1 MTTASPHDTL
11 IYIMVVMSAADR
23 SMTDSELS
31 KIGNIINTLPVFDDY
46 DADKVST
53 SMSLTLTLTSC
64 QTCAC
69 KQSPELSGLT
79 DKMRHRVR
87 RPKSS
92 TSMSSQ
98 TGLR

>member
-1 MTTASPHDTL
+1 MPSHSVPVNPVGTTRYVAQPKDNSLSSLL
-11 IYIMVVMSAADR
+11 IEAFKLL
-23 SMTDSELS
+23 EL
-31 KIGNIINTLPVFDDY
+31 KFDDY

-87 RPKSS
+87 RPKLS

>member
-1 MTTASPHDTL
+1 MTVPSHSVPVNPVGTTRYVAQPKDNSLCSLL
-11 IYIMVVMSAADR
+11 IEAFKLL
-23 SMTDSELS
+23 EL
-31 KIGNIINTLPVFDDY
+31 KFDDY

-53 SMSLTLTLTSC
+53 SMSLTLTSC
-64 QTCAC
+64 QTC
-69 KQSPELSGLT
+69 PELSGLT

>member
-1 MTTASPHDTL
+1 MTVPSHAVTVNPVGTTRYVAQPKDNSLSSFL
-11 IYIMVVMSAADR
+11 IEAFKLL
-23 SMTDSELS
+23 EL
-31 KIGNIINTLPVFDDY
+31 KFDDY

-53 SMSLTLTLTSC
+53 YMSLTLTSC
-64 QTCAC
+64 QTCAR

-87 RPKSS
+87 RPKLS